1 MINDILFGFTGELSA
16 LSCGLFWAVASVLY
30 RNVGETLSPIKLNL
44 AKGILAILFLVV
56 AFLLSPSE
64 TLVLESFG
72 IGIFM
77 LSGAIGI
84 GFGDSVYFSALN
96 KLGARLALLLGMLA
110 PPFTAIFGLVFLN
123 ENLSFNA
130 WIGILLTV
138 SGVVWVITEK
148 SENEETVIDYKKGI
162 FFGVLAALSQAT
174 GAIFTRFAFTETV
187 VSPLQSSAYRL
198 LGGFFVLFVWS
209 LFAPQKGSWV
219 SFFTNK
225 KAVLYF
231 SIAVFLGTFLGIW
244 LQQIS
249 LFHTDAGIAQTLF
262 ATSPLFILG
271 ISLILGRKVSLR
283 AFGGVVVSLV
293 GIFLLFTG

>member
-1 MINDILFGFTGELSA
+1 MIENYLSSFIGEFSA
-16 LSCGLFWAVASVLY
+16 LSCGLFWAIASVLY

-44 AKGILAILFLVV
+44 AKGILAILFLVI
-56 AFLLSPSE
+56 AFMLSSSE
-64 TLVLESFG
+64 KLVFESFG

-84 GFGDSVYFSALN
+84 GLGDSVYFSALN
-96 KLGARLALLLGMLA
+96 KLGARLVLLLGMLS
-110 PPFTAIFGLVFLN
+110 PPFTAIFGLIFLN
-123 ENLSFNA
+123 ENLSLNA

-148 SENEETVIDYKKGI
+148 SENATRVVDYKKGI
-162 FFGVLAALSQAT
+162 FLGVLAALSQAT
-174 GAIFTRFAFTETV
+174 GAIFTRFAFAETV
-187 VSPLQSSAYRL
+187 VSPLQSSTYRL
-198 LGGFFVLFVWS
+198 LGGILVLIIWGF
-209 LFAPQKGSWV
+209 LAPQKGNWG
-219 SFFTNK
+219 SFLKNK
-225 KAVLYF
+225 KTVLYF
-231 SIAVFLGTFLGIW
+231 CIAVFFGTFLAIW

-249 LFHTDAGIAQTLF
+249 LFNIDAGIAQTLF

-293 GIFLLFTG
+293 GIFLLFKG